1 MKRYYLSILGIIVV
15 LLAPQLPISIFET
28 FYVELNRFWEY
39 IYPMYNLSFRII
51 GIFLMIAGLLPE
63 KK

>member
-15 LLAPQLPISIFET
+15 LLAPQLPINIFYL
-28 FYVELNRFWEY
+28 FYEDHFMFREY

>member
-15 LLAPQLPISIFET
+15 LLAPQLPINIFET
-28 FYVELNRFWEY
+28 FYAELNRFWEY
-39 IYPMYNLSFRII
+39 IYPMYNLSFRTI